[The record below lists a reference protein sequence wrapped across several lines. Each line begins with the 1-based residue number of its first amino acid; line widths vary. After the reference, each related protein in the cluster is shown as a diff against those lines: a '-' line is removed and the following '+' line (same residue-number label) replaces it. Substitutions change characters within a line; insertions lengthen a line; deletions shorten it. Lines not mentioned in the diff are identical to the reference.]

1 MASERAVA
9 IGSGQGGQ
17 RWQERNGALER
28 LMTLPEVAELLR
40 ISPKSVRRLVASQR
54 MPCVRIGR
62 ALRFQAS
69 DVLRW
74 ISARR
79 EA

>member
-1 MASERAVA
+1 
-9 IGSGQGGQ
+9 
-17 RWQERNGALER
+17 
-28 LMTLPEVAELLR
+28 MTVPIEKLLTLREVAELLR
-40 ISPKSVRRLVASQR
+40 VSEKSVRRLVAYR
-54 MPCVRIGR
+54 RLPCVRIGR
-62 ALRFQAS
+62 ALRFQSS